1 MNCEKIVC
9 SPNTTLLHLHLGS
22 YLHIMIK
29 RTQIE
34 VHVFTLNTF
43 LLLAEALTG
52 QLMLVYDKRKKN
64 E

>member
-1 MNCEKIVC
+1 
-9 SPNTTLLHLHLGS
+9 
-22 YLHIMIK
+22 MIK

-52 QLMLVYDKRKKN
+52 QLMLVYDSRKKIESKSTDYLTLCIFDAN
-64 E
+64 FF